1 MRRRVLGAAL
11 GGWALARHGA
21 AGALMAGL
29 PPDTP
34 EARVDPNRPQSP
46 WAGVVAVRVGDG
58 VYSGA
63 LVHRRAVLTAAH
75 VAGGRPATDVAVQF
89 NLGGEP
95 WTVAAEQVLVHPRYT
110 GAATPFMFH
119 DVALVMLAQPAPAG
133 APVYRL
139 HRRPLTPGTRLL
151 LVGYGGSGAG
161 DSGPTVPGSA
171 QVKRVGENRADR
183 VVPDPER
190 PDRPALFLYDFDG
203 PDADSNRMGG
213 LTLGN
218 DRETSAAGGDSGAPA
233 FVAAG
238 EFPQLAGVLTF
249 TTDWGARGT
258 PMSTFG
264 ASGGGVLVTSVLDW
278 LDPLLEVGRALPAQG
293 PATR

>member
-11 GGWALARHGA
+11 GGWALSRHGA
-21 AGALMAGL
+21 VRALMAGL

-46 WAGVVAVRVGDG
+46 WAGVVAVRVLDG

-75 VAGGRPATDVAVQF
+75 VAGGRPAAEVTVQF
-89 NLGGEP
+89 NAGPEP
-95 WTVAAEQVLVHPRYT
+95 VMAAVEQVHVHPRFT
-110 GAATPFMFH
+110 GVARPFMFH
-119 DVALVMLAQPAPAG
+119 DVALLVLAQDAPAG
-133 APVYRL
+133 VPVYRP
-139 HRRPLTPGTRLL
+139 HRRALTPGARLL

-161 DSGPTVPGSA
+161 DAGPTVPGSA
-171 QVKRVGENRADR
+171 RVKRVGENRADR
-183 VVPDPER
+183 FVPDPER
-190 PDRPALFLYDFDG
+190 QDLPALFLYDFDG
-203 PDADSNRMGG
+203 PDEASNRMGG
-213 LTLGN
+213 STLGN
-218 DRETSAAGGDSGAPA
+218 HRETSAAGGDSGAPA

-264 ASGGGVLVTSVLDW
+264 ASGGGVLVASVLDW
-278 LDPLLEVGRALPAQG
+278 LDPLLAAAGTAPTADPG
-293 PATR
+293 TK

>member
-1 MRRRVLGAAL
+1 MRRRVLSVGL
-11 GGWALARHGA
+11 GGFAYSACRPAR
-21 AGALMAGL
+21 ALMAGAS
-29 PPDTP
+29 PDSP

-46 WAGVVAVRVGDG
+46 WAGVVAVRVAEG

-75 VAGGRPATDVAVQF
+75 VAGGRSGSEVAVQF
-89 NLGGEP
+89 NAGP
-95 WTVAAEQVLVHPRYT
+95 DPVTVIAEQVHVHPRFT
-110 GAATPFMFH
+110 GAARPFMFH
-119 DVALVMLAQPAPAG
+119 DLALVVLSRAAPSG
-133 APVYRL
+133 VPVYRL
-139 HRRPLTPGTRLL
+139 HRRPLARGARLL
-151 LVGYGGSGAG
+151 LVGYGASGAG
-161 DSGPTVPGSA
+161 NEAPTVPGSA
-171 QVKRVGENRADR
+171 QVKRVGENHADR
-183 VVPDPER
+183 LVPDP
-190 PDRPALFLYDFDG
+190 DRPENASLFLYDFDG
-203 PDADSNRMGG
+203 PTPDSNRMGG

-264 ASGGGVLVTSVLDW
+264 ASGGGVLVTSALDW
-278 LDPLLEVGRALPAQG
+278 LDPLLAALPD
-293 PATR
+293 